1 MSLGEICPCKASWI
15 VLCVVG
21 IDKITEK
28 SQVSQDGTMITVPHL
43 DSPHMS
49 TKSSITAGASDSESN
64 SERDH
69 EVSRWLVSLTHTHK
83 YSCFFL
89 QLKWFIFRC

>member
-1 MSLGEICPCKASWI
+1 MSS
-15 VLCVVG
+15 CVVG

-43 DSPHMS
+43 DSPHTS
-49 TKSSITAGASDSESN
+49 KSSIAAGASDSE

-69 EVSRWLVSLTHTHK
+69 EVSRWLVSLTHRSLVAAVK
-83 YSCFFL
+83 VVSFL
-89 QLKWFIFRC
+89 VLG

>member
-1 MSLGEICPCKASWI
+1 MSS
-15 VLCVVG
+15 CVVG

-43 DSPHMS
+43 DSPHTS
-49 TKSSITAGASDSESN
+49 KSSIAASDSE

-69 EVSRWLVSLTHTHK
+69 EVSRWLVSLTHTQK
-83 YSCFFL
+83 FSC
-89 QLKWFIFRC
+89 CS

>member
-1 MSLGEICPCKASWI
+1 MSS
-15 VLCVVG
+15 CVVG

-43 DSPHMS
+43 GSPHTS
-49 TKSSITAGASDSESN
+49 KSSIAAGASDSE

-69 EVSRWLVSLTHTHK
+69 EVSRWLVSLTHTQK
-83 YSCFFL
+83 FSC
-89 QLKWFIFRC
+89 CS

>member
-1 MSLGEICPCKASWI
+1 MSS
-15 VLCVVG
+15 CVVG

-43 DSPHMS
+43 DSPHTS
-49 TKSSITAGASDSESN
+49 KSSIAAGASE

-69 EVSRWLVSLTHTHK
+69 EVSRWLVSLTHTQK
-83 YSCFFL
+83 FSC
-89 QLKWFIFRC
+89 CS

>member
-1 MSLGEICPCKASWI
+1 MSS
-15 VLCVVG
+15 CVVG

-43 DSPHMS
+43 DSPHTS
-49 TKSSITAGASDSESN
+49 KSSIAAGASDSE

-69 EVSRWLVSLTHTHK
+69 EVSRWLVSLTQRSLVAAVK
-83 YSCFFL
+83 AFYFL
-89 QLKWFIFRC
+89 VIG